1 MAGRPGHRTVC
12 SPRAQ
17 SQYDEAWSRPRFT
30 LEQRTADLLLNAA
43 LALLFGS
50 GMPLCY
56 LVFAVYLVAADV
68 CDRWALTRLSG
79 VVPRYGK
86 GLSRLV
92 MGKPGRVGKRGTQ
105 VEAPRYW

>member
-1 MAGRPGHRTVC
+1 
-12 SPRAQ
+12 
-17 SQYDEAWSRPRFT
+17 
-30 LEQRTADLLLNAA
+30 
-43 LALLFGS
+43 
-50 GMPLCY
+50 MPLYY

-92 MGKPGRVGKRGTQ
+92 MGKSGRAGQRDTHGEGPQ
-105 VEAPRYW
+105 VLAKQCHCGACGRRKFD